1 MSYRI
6 RCDTIISLATLYT
19 AFVVIEISF
28 AIKLPYCFYPSHRS
42 CCFGCFS
49 TFGELRYHRVWV
61 LRPRPSGGV
70 VKNLR
75 RNGGKVIDEGIGSRF
90 TSKSVESDE
99 RYPGAREKSLV
110 VDSTSRNSVDRRNY
124 LSNLNKCRQRDANM
138 PGSSFTDTAATAT
151 EPEVLSLQRRIS
163 TIEDF
168 RIMLQIEKALA
179 AGPARLPVPG
189 CTEL

>member
-1 MSYRI
+1 M
-6 RCDTIISLATLYT
+6 
-19 AFVVIEISF
+19 
-28 AIKLPYCFYPSHRS
+28 
-42 CCFGCFS
+42 
-49 TFGELRYHRVWV
+49 

-138 PGSSFTDTAATAT
+138 SGSSFTDTAATAT

-163 TIEDF
+163 TIEDV